1 MFSYQNVN
9 ENETLLLF
17 LYDFGCLEY
26 LIIFIKI
33 LERYFSSIYFSVYI
47 VITETFSR
55 WITFH

>member
-55 WITFH
+55 